1 LQEIWLPYRVHRA
14 GALAGLNHATKVAR
28 EEVTLMSRLSLVT
41 ICRQCVF
48 AMAALSMI
56 AVSMPADA
64 QRYRH
69 GGYHR
74 PPPPRYYG
82 RDRHRGGGSG
92 NLIAG
97 ALLGVVAG
105 AVIANSTSNASQPP
119 PAVVYRDPP
128 PPPPP
133 GVYYDD
139 GY

>member
-1 LQEIWLPYRVHRA
+1 LPEIWLPYRVHHA
-14 GALAGLNHATKVAR
+14 GVHTSRNHATLVAR
-28 EEVTLMSRLSLVT
+28 EEDTLMTRSSFIPFCRHCAIAMVT
-41 ICRQCVF
+41 V
-48 AMAALSMI
+48 AMLAS
-56 AVSMPADA
+56 SMPADA

-69 GGYHR
+69 GYHR
-74 PPPPRYYG
+74 PPPPRYYN